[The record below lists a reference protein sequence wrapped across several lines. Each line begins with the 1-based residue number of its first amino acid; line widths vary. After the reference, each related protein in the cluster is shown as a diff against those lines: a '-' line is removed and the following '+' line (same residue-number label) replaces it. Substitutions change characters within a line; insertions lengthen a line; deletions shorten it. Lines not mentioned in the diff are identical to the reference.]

1 MSTHLS
7 QTMHQSLSTALEH
20 IVHII
25 AQNRV
30 CEALCFKGVK
40 SLAKL
45 GSAPEG
51 IYAYA

>member
-1 MSTHLS
+1 
-7 QTMHQSLSTALEH
+7 MHQSLSMALEH

-25 AQNRV
+25 SQNWV

-45 GSAPEG
+45 GSAPAG
-51 IYAYA
+51 TYVHA